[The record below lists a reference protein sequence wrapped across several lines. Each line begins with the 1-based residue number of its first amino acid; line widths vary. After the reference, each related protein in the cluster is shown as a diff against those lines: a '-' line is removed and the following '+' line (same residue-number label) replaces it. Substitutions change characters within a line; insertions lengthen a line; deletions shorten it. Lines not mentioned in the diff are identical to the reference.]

1 MVKNN
6 KAKIGGTA
14 EKQHL
19 IHTFS
24 AIFHKSPNLHQ
35 IHSTTKFSGSKY
47 IFCFSRYIFIDSGPP
62 AKPES
67 AGQCP
72 QSNWNLSISCYGAGA
87 PCLPLTREVPRRGG
101 GRETS
106 NKVLVFSLPQSASLT
121 APTSDGA
128 FGVRCNCSINC
139 NLTTAGTIPSGLG
152 QLRQSLHR
160 ARTAHRGIPTNCNC
174 AVSQLKCTKTVHK
187 KSIFFY

>member
-1 MVKNN
+1 MALVKNN
-6 KAKIGGTA
+6 KAKIGETA

-24 AIFHKSPNLHQ
+24 AIFRKSPNLHQ

-106 NKVLVFSLPQSASLT
+106 CKDLGFSLPQSASLT
-121 APTSDGA
+121 APSSEGA
-128 FGVRCNCSINC
+128 FGVRCMTERRTVIWSPQERYR
-139 NLTTAGTIPSGLG
+139 AGLG
-152 QLRQSLHR
+152 SYDSYRTEHALSAATRRQ
-160 ARTAHRGIPTNCNC
+160 
-174 AVSQLKCTKTVHK
+174 TV
-187 KSIFFY
+187 I